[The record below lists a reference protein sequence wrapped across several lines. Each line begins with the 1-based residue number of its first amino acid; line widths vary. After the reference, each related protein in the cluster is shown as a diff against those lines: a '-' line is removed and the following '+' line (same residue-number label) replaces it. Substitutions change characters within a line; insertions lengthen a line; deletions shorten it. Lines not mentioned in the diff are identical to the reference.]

1 MIMSDVSTDT
11 STPAGGDKPKRSH
24 KRLWITLGAVG
35 VVLVSLAAG
44 GLVWHQSPSFCN
56 AACHT
61 PMDAYVQGYDSGDTA
76 ILVTAHAE
84 GPQGLS
90 CLDCHEPTLGQ
101 QFTEGTHWVSGNYI
115 YPLEQRDFGN
125 RSSCLESGCHDET
138 KIIAATANYGGAKGY
153 NPHDPR
159 HGKQQCNACHTMH
172 GTSSLVCNTCH
183 NLKLPE
189 GWEPPALPGR
199 TEQTKL

>member
-1 MIMSDVSTDT
+1 MIMSDISTDT

-101 QFTEGTHWVSGNYI
+101 QFSKLIEVSVVLCLLI
-115 YPLEQRDFGN
+115 YVY
-125 RSSCLESGCHDET
+125 SSVALWRL
-138 KIIAATANYGGAKGY
+138 ARKG
-153 NPHDPR
+153 
-159 HGKQQCNACHTMH
+159 
-172 GTSSLVCNTCH
+172 
-183 NLKLPE
+183 
-189 GWEPPALPGR
+189 
-199 TEQTKL
+199 